1 MHLIWTVIIGF
12 VVGLLARF
20 LMPGDDKMGI
30 ILTTILGIVGSLV
43 ATYVGQFMG
52 WYTAGEGAGFIASL
66 VGALVLLFIYN
77 MVRKKPAA

>member
-1 MHLIWTVIIGF
+1 MHLLWTILIGL

-30 ILTTILGIVGSLV
+30 ILTAALGIAGSLL
-43 ATYVGQFMG
+43 ATYAGHALG

-66 VGALVLLFIYN
+66 VGAIVILIIFHLF
-77 MVRKKPAA
+77 RKKTA